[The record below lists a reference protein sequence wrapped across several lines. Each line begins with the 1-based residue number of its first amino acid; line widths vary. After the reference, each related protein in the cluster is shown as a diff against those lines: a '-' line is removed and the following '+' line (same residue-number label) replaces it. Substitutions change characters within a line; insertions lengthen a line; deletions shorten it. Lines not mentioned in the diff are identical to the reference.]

1 MASVLLHPA
10 LILLYILVAWGVAI
24 YILWKTK
31 VLEGSPFL
39 IQGPFILWRTEKGKK
54 FIDKLSKP
62 KRFWKVYGDFSIAIT
77 FVVMFTFLVILI
89 WVAFLVMQI
98 PEDRVP
104 SPEMIIGIPGLNP
117 IIPIWYGILALVV
130 ALVVHEFTHGILTR
144 VAKSRIVSLGLVFL
158 VVPMGAFVEPD
169 EEELKVMKKRKR
181 SRMFASGPTSNLIVA
196 LICSLIFTSV
206 FIASAEPKA
215 LGNGVVGVVGD
226 SPAED
231 ASLSPGAIITSI
243 YHNGSDHPLD
253 ATSAFADLM
262 ETTLPGDNVTLTLY
276 HDGRVTQRDVVL
288 ATANRTDDDPIGY
301 LGVYTIY
308 TGTGKQIYTP
318 SFYPESL
325 EATMYSMIIY
335 VSLPIRGL
343 SPIDEPYSDFYG
355 PSGALAGLPEPAF
368 WILANSFYWIFW
380 LNLMLGLTNAL
391 PAVPLDGGYVFRDG
405 LDTFLEKFRKKMK
418 PERRESIV
426 KRVSYFLSFLILA
439 LILWQLIGP
448 RVF

>member
-1 MASVLLHPA
+1 MDTILLHPA
-10 LILLYILVAWGVAI
+10 LILLYILMAWGVAM
-24 YILWKTK
+24 YLLWKKK

-39 IQGPFILWRTEKGKK
+39 VQGPFLLWRTEKGKR
-54 FIDKLSKP
+54 FIDWLSRPKKL
-62 KRFWKVYGDFSIAIT
+62 WKVYGDFSVAIT

-98 PEDRVP
+98 PKERVP
-104 SPEMIIGIPGLNP
+104 SPQMIIGIPGLNP

-196 LICSLIFTSV
+196 LACSLVFTSV
-206 FIASAEPKA
+206 FIGSVEPEA
-215 LGNGVVGVVGD
+215 VGNGIIGVVEN
-226 SPAED
+226 SPAHN
-231 ASLSPGAIITSI
+231 ASLPSGSIITSI
-243 YHNGSDHPLD
+243 NHNGSEHPLD
-253 ATSAFADLM
+253 SSGAFSDIM
-262 ETTLPGDNVTLTLY
+262 EMTLPGDSVRLTLY
-276 HDGRVTQRDVVL
+276 DDGELVQEDVIL
-288 ATANRTDDDPIGY
+288 ANRTDDEPFGY
-301 LGVYTIY
+301 IGVYTIY
-308 TGTGKQIYTP
+308 TDTGMQIYSP
-318 SFYPESL
+318 HFYSESL

-343 SPIDEPYSDFYG
+343 SPIDEPYTSFYE
-355 PSGALAGLPEPAF
+355 PSGAMAGVPEPVF
-368 WILANSFYWIFW
+368 WVLANSFYWVFW

-405 LDTFLEKFRKKMK
+405 LDTFLEKFRKKME
-418 PERRESIV
+418 PERRERIV
-426 KRVSYFLSFLILA
+426 KNVSYFLSFLILA

>member
-1 MASVLLHPA
+1 MDSILLHPA
-10 LILLYILVAWGVAI
+10 LILLYILVAWGVAM
-24 YILWKTK
+24 YLLWKKK

-39 IQGPFILWRTEKGKK
+39 VQGPFLLWRTEKGKK
-54 FIDKLSKP
+54 FINWLSKP
-62 KRFWKVYGDFSIAIT
+62 KKFWKVYGDFSIAIT

-104 SPEMIIGIPGLNP
+104 SPQMIIGIPGLNP

-196 LICSLIFTSV
+196 LVCSLVFTSM
-206 FIASAEPKA
+206 FIGSAEPKA
-215 LGNGVVGVVGD
+215 VGNGIIGVVEN
-226 SPAED
+226 SPAHN
-231 ASLSPGAIITSI
+231 ASLPSGSIITSI
-243 YHNGSDHPLD
+243 YHNGNDHPLNS
-253 ATSAFADLM
+253 SAAFPDLM
-262 ETTLPGDNVTLTLY
+262 DTTLPGDSVTLTLY
-276 HDGRVTQRDVVL
+276 DDGELVQEDVIL
-288 ATANRTDDDPIGY
+288 ANRTDDESIGY

-308 TGTGKQIYTP
+308 TGTGMRIYSP
-318 SFYPESL
+318 RFYPESF

-343 SPIDEPYSDFYG
+343 SPIDEPYTSFYE
-355 PSGALAGLPEPAF
+355 PSGVMGGVPESAF
-368 WILANSFYWIFW
+368 WVLANSFYWVFW

-418 PERRESIV
+418 PERRERIV
-426 KRVSYFLSFLILA
+426 KSVSYFLSF
-439 LILWQLIGP
+439 
-448 RVF
+448 